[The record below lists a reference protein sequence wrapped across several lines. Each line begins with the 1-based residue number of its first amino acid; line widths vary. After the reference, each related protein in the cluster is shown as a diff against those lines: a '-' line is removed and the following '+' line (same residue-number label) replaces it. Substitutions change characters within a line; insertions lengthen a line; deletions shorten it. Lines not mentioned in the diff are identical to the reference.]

1 MDSLIPLF
9 TTTDGRISRKQWW
22 TGTVVLIVLNIVL
35 YLILSV
41 IGLGSQ
47 LGWLSLIIYAI
58 YFYPAWCIGL
68 KRRQDRD
75 NNGMDFKILMG
86 IYALLTIAQAF
97 GIGMSPTDLGNG
109 MVVMAPAG
117 WMMFVQFAVGIF
129 GIYMLVQLGFLKGTP
144 GPNSYGADPLG
155 GHAVAA

>member
-1 MDSLIPLF
+1 MDTLLPLF

-22 TGTVVLIVLNIVL
+22 IGTVVLIVINILL
-35 YLILSV
+35 YLVLGL
-41 IGLGSQ
+41 IGLGGL
-47 LGWLSLIIYAI
+47 LGWLSLIIYAV

-75 NNGMDFKILMG
+75 NNGMDFKIMMG

-97 GIGMSPTDLGNG
+97 GIGMSPTDIGNG

-117 WMMFVQFAVGIF
+117 WMM
-129 GIYMLVQLGFLKGTP
+129 
-144 GPNSYGADPLG
+144 
-155 GHAVAA
+155 